1 MIKLFRNKKKK
12 AIAFVDYE
20 YWFYSCKE
28 RFNLY
33 PNLQRWKDEIA
44 KRFELKDIMV
54 FGDFSHENIAGD
66 LHKVRSITNTVIET
80 SNTFMRKKKDM
91 TDFIMLDY
99 IYQTIEQQKGIDTYI
114 LFTGDGHFQT
124 VVKCLKEKKKSVIVC
139 GIEDSF
145 SKQLQSVIVC
155 GIEDSF
161 SKQLRD
167 TASEVIMVDIE
178 KELFERN
185 CKMVLNSMAM
195 IEDQKDL
202 LANFLQAVENV
213 SKASNIPEEEFGK
226 MLVRALKLGCGE
238 TERR

>member
-1 MIKLFRNKKKK
+1 MMRLFNNKNKK

-28 RFNLY
+28 RFNLF

-44 KRFELKDIMV
+44 KRFELKDIIV

-66 LHKVRSITNTVIET
+66 LHKVRAITNTVIET

-99 IYQTIEQQKGIDTYI
+99 IYQAIERQKGIDTYI

-124 VVKCLKEKKKSVIVC
+124 VVKYLKEKRKRVIVC
-139 GIEDSF
+139 GF
-145 SKQLQSVIVC
+145 
-155 GIEDSF
+155 EDSF

-178 KELFERN
+178 KELFCRRL
-185 CKMVLNSMAM
+185 KMY
-195 IEDQKDL
+195 QKQVIFRKKNL
-202 LANFLQAVENV
+202 EKCL
-213 SKASNIPEEEFGK
+213 SGH
-226 MLVRALKLGCGE
+226 
-238 TERR
+238 

>member
-28 RFNLY
+28 MFNLY

-99 IYQTIEQQKGIDTYI
+99 IYQTLEQQKGIDTYI

-124 VVKCLKEKKKSVIVC
+124 VVKCLKEKKKRVIVC

-145 SKQLQSVIVC
+145 MLDKYC
-155 GIEDSF
+155 R
-161 SKQLRD
+161 K
-167 TASEVIMVDIE
+167 ASIE
-178 KELFERN
+178 KKRFRSFHSLRRAFGTELAIAEVPVTSISQ
-185 CKMVLNSMAM
+185 MLGH
-195 IEDQKDL
+195 KDMSSDKAYL
-202 LANFLQAVENV
+202 SFNRTQTSLCAADFSGVPITKGVYANYDFNN
-213 SKASNIPEEEFGK
+213 KIN
-226 MLVRALKLGCGE
+226 
-238 TERR
+238 

>member
-1 MIKLFRNKKKK
+1 MIRLFKNKKRK

-99 IYQTIEQQKGIDTYI
+99 IYQTLEQQKGIDTYI

-124 VVKCLKEKKKSVIVC
+124 VVKCLKEKKKR
-139 GIEDSF
+139 
-145 SKQLQSVIVC
+145 VIVC

-178 KELFERN
+178 KELNSCETKEQFAERL
-185 CKMVLNSMAM
+185 K
-195 IEDQKDL
+195 
-202 LANFLQAVENV
+202 ANLMYYFW
-213 SKASNIPEEEFGK
+213 SKAEWEVVISAWVGGD
-226 MLVRALKLGCGE
+226 ALKKIDVYTQVMNNFDVFLDYVWSFKDK
-238 TERR
+238 